1 MKIIERGINGV
12 QLKIFFNLKNQLQ
25 FYQLTIAVSV
35 SNLHELVNN
44 STPIS
49 KYNSNKSRISK
60 FSICQEAGGGG
71 GGSQDVTVS
80 MFTLEPRLV
89 VVGVTVRSVVVVVCV
104 LCCRC
109 GDIV

>member
-1 MKIIERGINGV
+1 M
-12 QLKIFFNLKNQLQ
+12 KNQLQ

-71 GGSQDVTVS
+71 GGSQVVTVS
-80 MFTLEPRLV
+80 MFTLERRLE
-89 VVGVTVRSVVVVVCV
+89 VVGVTVRSVVVVECLCVVDVAV
-104 LCCRC
+104 LCNILTVLCDC
-109 GDIV
+109 VSVPL